1 MEIDVRKQTTQT
13 IRSILL
19 LAGAFTFAFLFGEMV
34 HEFGHY
40 LGHLALGNPD
50 IQIHLD
56 PFGGS
61 RMVGAS
67 SLSDKVLGITAATG
81 PLFNLI
87 LGIACFLLLWQKRR
101 PVLLPLLLWGAVS
114 MIQEGITFS
123 LGFLTSGGDAEWIAA
138 VGIPAALILTTGILC
153 ILAGIVAI
161 TLLLPLAGVEADSS
175 YWKRLLIVLLGMG
188 SFMLLRSA
196 HSFIA
201 SPDSIMENLVPLIFS
216 LLLAVIVALI
226 DKPVSDYSK
235 REFSLTT
242 VPVTWPLSAWA
253 LALGTII
260 FLFQVIV

>member
-1 MEIDVRKQTTQT
+1 
-13 IRSILL
+13 
-19 LAGAFTFAFLFGEMV
+19 
-34 HEFGHY
+34 
-40 LGHLALGNPD
+40 
-50 IQIHLD
+50 
-56 PFGGS
+56 
-61 RMVGAS
+61 
-67 SLSDKVLGITAATG
+67 
-81 PLFNLI
+81 
-87 LGIACFLLLWQKRR
+87 
-101 PVLLPLLLWGAVS
+101 
-114 MIQEGITFS
+114 QEGITFS

-226 DKPVSDYSK
+226 DK
-235 REFSLTT
+235 
-242 VPVTWPLSAWA
+242 
-253 LALGTII
+253 
-260 FLFQVIV
+260 